1 MVEMLEVHNN
11 RLSDLQ
17 ESSIVVIVMIRISV
31 NSWWKH
37 RCAFECKDKKN
48 YLENLKKESLLR
60 SFRAEFF
67 NKRIL

>member
-31 NSWWKH
+31 NS
-37 RCAFECKDKKN
+37 
-48 YLENLKKESLLR
+48 
-60 SFRAEFF
+60 
-67 NKRIL
+67 

>member
-37 RCAFECKDKKN
+37 RCAFGCKDKKTISKISKK
-48 YLENLKKESLLR
+48 NLDYDHFEQSSSTKES
-60 SFRAEFF
+60 
-67 NKRIL
+67 